1 MKRFELVAVHVI
13 SILIMTLA
21 LAGAAAQH
29 GAQAKYRIAGKLVN
43 AATGDP
49 IMRGTVS
56 LLAEGDSHP
65 LATTLTDD
73 EGRFS
78 IDGLAADKYQLTA
91 AKRGYLS
98 GFYDEHEEYSSAVV
112 TGSRTGSEAYV
123 KVEQLT
129 FKLVPGGVIYGV
141 VTDDGGDPVEG
152 ASVRLYQK
160 SHDHGLGTRILAP
173 AGAKTDDTGAFEF
186 GGLAPGE
193 YMIAVTAR
201 PWYALARGSEQ
212 NEESSPLDVAY
223 PVTYYDSTTEE
234 AAASVIDVEGGSHV
248 EANVTMHAVP
258 ALHITMP
265 PTGKDSGEEDMEQA
279 AQLTQMIFGEPA
291 ENEML
296 IVAGSR
302 SVSSATYAGI
312 APGEYTIEAGDPP
325 RRVSVELANSQQID
339 TSNGVAETSVSGV
352 LHLLSG
358 KPLKEQLTLVLE
370 PGSGTHAAVIQQTGS
385 TKDLFDFEQ
394 VPPGNWTLWA
404 ANGNKTLATVAITVN
419 GKKTAGGDITV
430 TEKPVQLDVT
440 LADELVRVTGLVQ
453 KDGKGFPGAMVV
465 LVPQNPA
472 ALHALVRRDQSDTD
486 GTFNLRDVAPG
497 RYTVLAIEDGWSL
510 DWAKPGVVDRYLK
523 SGIKINVG
531 DYSSGVVALPGPVPV
546 QQK

>member
-1 MKRFELVAVHVI
+1 MKRFGLVVAVIFTVAI
-13 SILIMTLA
+13 
-21 LAGAAAQH
+21 AASAQH
-29 GAQAKYRIAGKLVN
+29 GAQAKYSIAGKLVN
-43 AATGDP
+43 AATGDA
-49 IMRGTVS
+49 IVRGTVT

-65 LATTLTDD
+65 LVTTLTDN
-73 EGRFS
+73 EGHFS
-78 IDGLAADKYQLTA
+78 IDGLGADKYQLTA

-98 GFYDEHEEYSSAVV
+98 GYYEQHEEYSSAVV
-112 TGSRTGSEAYV
+112 TGSTTGSDAYV

-152 ASVRLYQK
+152 ANVRLYQK
-160 SHDHGLGTRILAP
+160 SHDHGVGMRILSP
-173 AGAKTDDTGAFEF
+173 QGTKTDDTGAFEF
-186 GGLAPGE
+186 GGLTPGQ

-201 PWYALARGSEQ
+201 PWYAQARSTAH

-234 AAASVIDVEGGSHV
+234 ESATVIDLEGGSHV
-248 EANVTMHAVP
+248 EANITMHATP

-265 PTGKDSGEEDMEQA
+265 PTENGANNGELEPT
-279 AQLTQMIFGEPA
+279 AQLTQLIFGAPA

-296 IVAGSR
+296 VASGVR
-302 SVSSATYAGI
+302 SVNDSEFTGI
-312 APGEYTIEAGDPP
+312 APGEYMIEAGDPP
-325 RRVSVELANSQQID
+325 RRLSVNLANSEQID
-339 TSNGVAETSVSGV
+339 AANGMEEASVSGV
-352 LHLLSG
+352 LHLMSG
-358 KPLKEQLTLVLE
+358 NPLKDPLTLVLE
-370 PGSGTHAAVIQQTGS
+370 PVGGSQAAVIQQTES
-385 TKDLFDFEQ
+385 TREHFDFEN
-394 VPPGNWTLWA
+394 VSPGRWTLWA
-404 ANGNKTLATVAITVN
+404 ANGNKTLATVSITVN
-419 GKKTAGGDITV
+419 GKKSAGGDI
-430 TEKPVQLDVT
+430 PVADKALQLDVT

-497 RYTVLAIEDGWSL
+497 KYTVLAIEDGWSL
-510 DWAKPGVVDRYLK
+510 DWAKPGVLDRYMR
-523 SGIKINVG
+523 GGINVYVG
-531 DYSSGVVALPGPVPV
+531 DVSVGVVALPRPLQV

>member
-1 MKRFELVAVHVI
+1 MKRIGLVVI
-13 SILIMTLA
+13 MMAA
-21 LAGAAAQH
+21 LVCAAAQH
-29 GAQAKYRIAGKLVN
+29 GAQTKYRVAGKLVN

-49 IMRGTVS
+49 ISRVTVS

-65 LATTLTDD
+65 LATALTDD

-98 GFYDEHEEYSSAVV
+98 GYYDEHEEYSSAVV
-112 TGSRTGSEAYV
+112 TGSKTGSEVYV

-160 SHDHGLGTRILAP
+160 SHDHGVGTRILAP
-173 AGAKTDDTGAFEF
+173 AGQKTDDTGAFEF

-193 YMIAVTAR
+193 YMLAVTAR
-201 PWYALARGSEQ
+201 PWYALARGGEQ
-212 NEESSPLDVAY
+212 SEESSPLDVAF

-234 AAASVIDVEGGSHV
+234 AAATVIDLDGGNHV
-248 EANVTMHAVP
+248 EANITMHAVP

-265 PTGKDSGEEDMEQA
+265 QAGKGSGEEDIEQA
-279 AQLTQMIFGEPA
+279 AQLTQLIFGAPA

-296 IVAGSR
+296 VVAGSH
-302 SVSSATYAGI
+302 SGSSSTYSGI

-325 RRVSVELANSQQID
+325 RRVNVNLANSQQID
-339 TSNGVAETSVSGV
+339 TANGEAETAVSGT

-358 KPLKEQLTLVLE
+358 KPLKDQLTLVLE
-370 PGSGTHAAVIQQTGS
+370 PVGSTQAATIQQTEN
-385 TKDLFDFEQ
+385 TKEHFDFED

-404 ANGNKTLATVAITVN
+404 ANGNKTLATVAITVS

-430 TEKPVQLDVT
+430 GDKPVHLDVT
-440 LADELVRVTGLVQ
+440 LADELVHVAGLVL

-472 ALHALVRRDQSDTD
+472 ALHSLVRRDQSDTD

-510 DWAKPGVVDRYLK
+510 DWAKPGMIDRYLK
-523 SGIKINVG
+523 GGVKIFVG
-531 DYSSGVVALPGPVPV
+531 DGSGGVVALPGPVPV

>member
-1 MKRFELVAVHVI
+1 MKRIGLVVI
-13 SILIMTLA
+13 MMAA
-21 LAGAAAQH
+21 LVCAAAQH
-29 GAQAKYRIAGKLVN
+29 GAQTKYRVAGKLVN

-49 IMRGTVS
+49 ISRVTVS

-65 LATTLTDD
+65 LATALTDD

-78 IDGLAADKYQLTA
+78 INGLAADKYQLTA

-112 TGSRTGSEAYV
+112 TGSKTGSEVYV

-160 SHDHGLGTRILAP
+160 SHDHGVGTRILAP
-173 AGAKTDDTGAFEF
+173 AGQKTDDTGAFEF

-193 YMIAVTAR
+193 YMLAVTAR
-201 PWYALARGSEQ
+201 PWYALARGGEQ
-212 NEESSPLDVAY
+212 SEESSPLDVAF

-234 AAASVIDVEGGSHV
+234 AAATVIDLDGGNHV
-248 EANVTMHAVP
+248 EANITMHAVP

-265 PTGKDSGEEDMEQA
+265 QAGKGSGEEDIEQA
-279 AQLTQMIFGEPA
+279 AQLTQLIFGAPA

-296 IVAGSR
+296 VVAGSH
-302 SVSSATYAGI
+302 SGSSSTYSGI

-325 RRVSVELANSQQID
+325 RRVNVNLANSQQID
-339 TSNGVAETSVSGV
+339 TANGEAETAVSGT

-358 KPLKEQLTLVLE
+358 KPLKDQLTLVLE
-370 PGSGTHAAVIQQTGS
+370 PVGSTQAATIQQTENM
-385 TKDLFDFEQ
+385 KEHFDFED

-404 ANGNKTLATVAITVN
+404 ANGNKTLATVAITVS

-430 TEKPVQLDVT
+430 GDKPVHLDVT
-440 LADELVRVTGLVQ
+440 LADELVHVAGLVL

-472 ALHALVRRDQSDTD
+472 ALHSLVRRDQSDTD

-510 DWAKPGVVDRYLK
+510 DWAKPGMIDRYLK
-523 SGIKINVG
+523 GGVKIFVG
-531 DYSSGVVALPGPVPV
+531 DGSGGVVALPGPVPV

>member
-1 MKRFELVAVHVI
+1 MKRIGLVVI
-13 SILIMTLA
+13 MMAA
-21 LAGAAAQH
+21 LVCAAAQH
-29 GAQAKYRIAGKLVN
+29 GAQTKYRVAGKLVN

-49 IMRGTVS
+49 ISRGTVS

-65 LATTLTDD
+65 LATALTDD

-98 GFYDEHEEYSSAVV
+98 GYYDEHEEYSSAVV
-112 TGSRTGSEAYV
+112 TGSKTGSEVYV

-160 SHDHGLGTRILAP
+160 SHDHGVGTRILAP
-173 AGAKTDDTGAFEF
+173 AGQKTDDTGAFEF

-193 YMIAVTAR
+193 YMLAVTAR
-201 PWYALARGSEQ
+201 PWYALARGGEQ
-212 NEESSPLDVAY
+212 SEESSPLDVAF

-234 AAASVIDVEGGSHV
+234 AAATVIDLDGGNHV
-248 EANVTMHAVP
+248 EANITMHAVP

-265 PTGKDSGEEDMEQA
+265 QAGKGSGEEDIEQA
-279 AQLTQMIFGEPA
+279 AQLTQLIFGAPA

-296 IVAGSR
+296 VVAGSR
-302 SVSSATYAGI
+302 SGSSSTYSGI

-325 RRVSVELANSQQID
+325 RRVNVNLANSQQID
-339 TSNGVAETSVSGV
+339 TANGEAETAVSGT

-358 KPLKEQLTLVLE
+358 KPLKDQLTLVLE
-370 PGSGTHAAVIQQTGS
+370 PVGSTQAATIQQTENM
-385 TKDLFDFEQ
+385 KEHFDFED

-404 ANGNKTLATVAITVN
+404 ANGNKTLATVAITVS

-430 TEKPVQLDVT
+430 GDKPVHLDVT
-440 LADELVRVTGLVQ
+440 LADELVHVAGLVL

-472 ALHALVRRDQSDTD
+472 ALHSLVRRDQSDTD

-510 DWAKPGVVDRYLK
+510 DWAKPGMIDRYLK
-523 SGIKINVG
+523 GGVKIFVG
-531 DYSSGVVALPGPVPV
+531 DGSGGVVALPGPVPV